1 MKGNDLGRDAIVP
14 LVLRLAVPTML
25 AQLVNVLYGIV
36 DRIFISMIPEVGAQ
50 ALAGVGVCGPIVTLI
65 TSFAMLV
72 GVGGSPLMAMRM
84 GEERREEAERIL
96 ANCALMLLALAA
108 LMTLTVALAG
118 DRLLATFG
126 ASAALMPYAGP
137 YLHVITAGILFSIGA
152 AGLNQFIICQ
162 GASGMGMISVV
173 TGALTNV
180 ALDPIMIFALDMGC
194 MGAALATI
202 LSQAVSFALCLG
214 YLLSRRAQVRIR
226 VGGYSLKVMASVLK
240 FGFSPF
246 IILAT
251 DSVVIIALNSVLQR
265 HGGAQAELW
274 IAAATITQSYMQ
286 LITMPLLGLT
296 GGTQPLLSFNLGA
309 CALDRIRQGMRMIL
323 KFGLIFTAA
332 MFVASQFLPSLF
344 ARIFTGDPEL
354 ISASVRAIRAY
365 TLCVVPM
372 ALQYCFVDALTA
384 LGVPHISMAL
394 SLARKVN
401 MTVWTI
407 LLPLLGLG
415 AFSAFYAEPIADLC
429 AGVLSTLVFR
439 KTFEPL
445 LARRSMTG
453 GVAGR

>member
-1 MKGNDLGRDAIVP
+1 MRGNDLGRDAIVP

-84 GEERREEAERIL
+84 GEGRRGEAERIL

-108 LMTLTVALAG
+108 AMTLLVALTG
-118 DRLLATFG
+118 ERLLAAFG
-126 ASAALMPYAGP
+126 ASEALMPYAGA
-137 YLHVITAGILFSIGA
+137 YLRVITAGILFSIGA

-162 GASGMGMISVV
+162 GASGMGMVSVV

-180 ALDPIMIFALDMGC
+180 ALDPILIFGLNMGC
-194 MGAALATI
+194 MGAALATV

-214 YLLSRRAQVRIR
+214 YLLSRRSQVRIR
-226 VGGYSLKVMASVLK
+226 VGGYSRKVMATVLK

-309 CALDRIRQGMRMIL
+309 CAPDRIRGGMRTIL
-323 KFGLIFTAA
+323 KFGLIFTTA

-344 ARIFTGDPEL
+344 ARIFTRDPAL

-372 ALQYCFVDALTA
+372 TLQYCFVDALTA
-384 LGVPHISMAL
+384 LGVPHISMSL

-401 MTVWTI
+401 MTAWTI
-407 LLPLLGLG
+407 LLPVLGLG

-429 AGVLSTLVFR
+429 AGALSIVVFR
-439 KTFEPL
+439 RTFEPL

-453 GVAGR
+453 GPGR

>member
-1 MKGNDLGRDAIVP
+1 
-14 LVLRLAVPTML
+14 
-25 AQLVNVLYGIV
+25 
-36 DRIFISMIPEVGAQ
+36 
-50 ALAGVGVCGPIVTLI
+50 
-65 TSFAMLV
+65 
-72 GVGGSPLMAMRM
+72 
-84 GEERREEAERIL
+84 
-96 ANCALMLLALAA
+96 
-108 LMTLTVALAG
+108 
-118 DRLLATFG
+118 
-126 ASAALMPYAGP
+126 
-137 YLHVITAGILFSIGA
+137 
-152 AGLNQFIICQ
+152 
-162 GASGMGMISVV
+162 
-173 TGALTNV
+173 V

-194 MGAALATI
+194 TGAALATI

-214 YLLSRRAQVRIR
+214 FLLSNRSQVRIR
-226 VGGYSLKVMASVLK
+226 AGGYSLKVMARVLK
-240 FGFSPF
+240 YGFSPF

-309 CALDRIRQGMRMIL
+309 CALDRIREGMRMIL

-344 ARIFTGDPEL
+344 ARIFTRDPEL

-372 ALQYCFVDALTA
+372 TLQYCFVDALTA

-394 SLARKVN
+394 SLTRKVN
-401 MTVWTI
+401 MTAWTI
-407 LLPLLGLG
+407 LLPLLGMG

-453 GVAGR
+453 GEPGR